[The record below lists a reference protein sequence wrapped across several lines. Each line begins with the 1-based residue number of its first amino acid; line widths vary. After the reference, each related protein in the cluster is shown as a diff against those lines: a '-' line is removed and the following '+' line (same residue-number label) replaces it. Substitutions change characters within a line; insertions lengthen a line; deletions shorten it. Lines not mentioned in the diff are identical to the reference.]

1 MLTEIDFIS
10 PCPVQDC
17 VNKNKFYRWTH
28 NQCGGRRLSLND
40 EGMLRCLKC
49 GKKGKFVDFRFNC
62 GDHNYK
68 ECSAQGAAHSVA
80 VMAQTSVEKSQ
91 QRFIAK
97 VTKVIMNQF
106 MAIGEEYEGE
116 TRYKGG
122 YEKGKYGNNL
132 DGEESNEPLF
142 QKVEEPPEEDEE
154 DTDQHKHID
163 KLLEETLECL
173 LEMKKK
179 SNKINVFINKSKELM
194 IAMHDYIIYNH
205 IYWYKNDYDKHDNK
219 VEEILTVCK
228 ALQKKGYPSNLFFFI
243 RNILNPNTQNN
254 EDEYA

>member
-1 MLTEIDFIS
+1 MEEQLTEIDFTS
-10 PCPVQDC
+10 PCPVQECIHKD
-17 VNKNKFYRWTH
+17 KIYKWTH
-28 NQCGGRRLSLND
+28 NQCGGRLKLNN

-49 GKKGKFVDFRFNC
+49 GKKEKLIDFKFNC
-62 GDHNYK
+62 GDHNYNK
-68 ECSAQGAAHSVA
+68 CSKQGIAHSFSLMSQIVGERE
-80 VMAQTSVEKSQ
+80 VMLLCVSITA
-91 QRFIAK
+91 
-97 VTKVIMNQF
+97 IMKQF
-106 MAIGEEYEGE
+106 MDGGE

-205 IYWYKNDYDKHDNK
+205 IYWYKNDCDKHDNK
-219 VEEILTVCK
+219 VEEILNVCK
-228 ALQKKGYPSNLFFFI
+228 ELQMKGYSSNLFFFI
-243 RNILNPNTQNN
+243 RNILNSHTQNN

>member
-1 MLTEIDFIS
+1 
-10 PCPVQDC
+10 
-17 VNKNKFYRWTH
+17 
-28 NQCGGRRLSLND
+28 
-40 EGMLRCLKC
+40 MLRCLRC
-49 GKKGKFVDFRFNC
+49 GKKGKFVNFKFNC

-68 ECSAQGAAHSVA
+68 ECSAQGVAHSEA
-80 VMAQTSVEKSQ
+80 VKAQTVKEESQ

-97 VTKVIMNQF
+97 VAQAF
-106 MAIGEEYEGE
+106 MKQCMDGGEEYEGE

-122 YEKGKYGNNL
+122 NEKGKRGINL
-132 DGEESNEPLF
+132 DGEESNEPQF

-205 IYWYKNDYDKHDNK
+205 IYWYKNDYDEHGNK
-219 VEEILTVCK
+219 VKEILTVCEE
-228 ALQKKGYPSNLFFFI
+228 LQMKGYSSNLFFFI
-243 RNILNPNTQNN
+243 RNILNPHTQNN
-254 EDEYA
+254 EDDYVKYRYSI